1 MKLLITLLVTLGIS
15 MGSYGGFK
23 TGGEVLQT
31 CEDESDMMIVGCIEY
46 LVGVADGFKALMET
60 NHVPKVI
67 CIPPKVNGGQLSKV
81 VVKYLNEHPEDL
93 HYAAAGEVFAA
104 YIKAF
109 PCEE

>member
-31 CEDESDMMIVGCIEY
+31 CEDESDIMIVSCIDY
-46 LVGVADGFKALMET
+46 LMGVADTFSLVMKT
-60 NHVPKVI
+60 SHVAKVI

-93 HYAAAGEVFAA
+93 HYTAAGEVFYA
-104 YIKAF
+104 YREAF
-109 PCEE
+109 PCNK